1 MPSYLPEVPTQGQ
14 GAITT
19 RQQRRLDKVTDGA
32 QLDVFVHRVDA
43 AVRVAKDIADTEALS
58 DAISVAADEELAF
71 MREFRAKAG
80 NSAAGLEIVGRK
92 LEIFSTINNRRITRR
107 FS

>member
-1 MPSYLPEVPTQGQ
+1 MPRYLPEVPVQGP
-14 GAITT
+14 GAVTS
-19 RQQRRLDKVTDGA
+19 RQQKQLAKLARGAEVEVFTHRLA
-32 QLDVFVHRVDA
+32 A
-43 AVRVAKDIADTEALS
+43 AVEAEKDIADTEALS
-58 DAISVAADEELAF
+58 DAIGVATDEELAF

-80 NSAAGLEIVGRK
+80 NSAAGLELVGRK